1 MGRHDDRVTVL
12 HGAVDDQA
20 GGNERRNP
28 KIGWHGTDSFRK
40 TASSHQ
46 KTSSRL
52 SQTPAWV
59 LKHNPLFGVHGASL
73 DKSDCRAA
81 AREAEFPR
89 ETNRNHFGREFSF
102 KSITRSQVLRE
113 TS

>member
-1 MGRHDDRVTVL
+1 MVHVARWIDAAKV
-12 HGAVDDQA
+12 HG
-20 GGNERRNP
+20 
-28 KIGWHGTDSFRK
+28 I
-40 TASSHQ
+40 
-46 KTSSRL
+46 
-52 SQTPAWV
+52 
-59 LKHNPLFGVHGASL
+59 HGASL

-102 KSITRSQVLRE
+102 KSITRSQVLQG